1 MRGMMMCATM
11 VLLATMG
18 LRADVTSG
26 PAEGQAVPKLPV
38 YAMFGEVTGES
49 ADMVARRGDKAT
61 IYCLIPAEKFSRP
74 TYRLL
79 KSLNEKLAAASPD
92 VRIVAVWIT
101 GNQEESRS
109 YLMRA
114 QRSLEASL
122 ITFCVADGD
131 ANGPAEWGF
140 NAEADITVVVVD
152 QGKVKRSFGFV
163 SANETVADEILKRL
177 KSNE

>member
-1 MRGMMMCATM
+1 MRGMLMCAVM
-11 VLLATMG
+11 ALLATVE
-18 LRADVTSG
+18 LQADVISG
-26 PAEGQAVPKLPV
+26 PTEGQAVAKLPV

-49 ADMVARRGDKAT
+49 VDMVARRGDKAT
-61 IYCLIPAEKFSRP
+61 IYCLVPAEKFSRP

-79 KSLNEKLAAASPD
+79 KALNEKLAAVSPD
-92 VRIVAVWIT
+92 ARIVAVWVT

-122 ITFCVADGD
+122 ITYCVADGD

-140 NAEADITVVVVD
+140 NAEADITVVVVN

-163 SANETVADEILKRL
+163 SANETVADDILREL
-177 KSNE
+177 K